1 MEEEAIIGDV
11 GNRGKFGV
19 QAQREVTAH
28 CLSGFLG
35 TIRGWQ
41 GNAVETHLQEPAIT
55 LRFILFCLILF
66 ETESQYDALA
76 GLRIAV

>member
-11 GNRGKFGV
+11 GNRGKFGA

-35 TIRGWQ
+35 TVRGWQ
-41 GNAVETHLQEPAIT
+41 GNAVETHFTGACNYIT
-55 LRFILFCLILF
+55 IYFILSYLI
-66 ETESQYDALA
+66 
-76 GLRIAV
+76 